1 MRISLIHILS
11 ALAALSVGA
20 AAAAVEPGSEALPF
34 IRFERGLAESS
45 LAGAGIASFSNMAY
59 ASFGNPA
66 AIPFSKKKLDIEGTW
81 LRWMPE
87 TFPTDYYN
95 FAGTY
100 NSGNFGL
107 TLGFSS
113 GKAGEKVSGTSF
125 TPSDLQVNGGG
136 AYRVADFLSVG
147 VNLRYASSK
156 VLENYSYSAFGGDVF
171 VTGQYKGLNVALG
184 VRSIGASITDNSGA
198 SFSLPTSIAFGLAY
212 AYDFAEVHS
221 IEGDLDADW
230 WLSGALSAAVGVQY
244 GYNDMVFV
252 RAGARYGGKSVIPDY
267 ASVGVGVKFYG
278 VKVGLSYLFGSD
290 LLKNSMTI
298 GLGYCF

>member
-1 MRISLIHILS
+1 MS

-45 LAGAGIASFSNMAY
+45 LAGAGIASSSNMAY

-66 AIPFSKKKLDIEGTW
+66 AVPFSKKKLDIEGTW

-100 NSGNFGL
+100 NSGKFGL

-156 VLENYSYSAFGGDVF
+156 VLEN
-171 VTGQYKGLNVALG
+171 K
-184 VRSIGASITDNSGA
+184 
-198 SFSLPTSIAFGLAY
+198 
-212 AYDFAEVHS
+212 
-221 IEGDLDADW
+221 
-230 WLSGALSAAVGVQY
+230 
-244 GYNDMVFV
+244 
-252 RAGARYGGKSVIPDY
+252 ARFLV
-267 ASVGVGVKFYG
+267 
-278 VKVGLSYLFGSD
+278 LR
-290 LLKNSMTI
+290 M
-298 GLGYCF
+298 